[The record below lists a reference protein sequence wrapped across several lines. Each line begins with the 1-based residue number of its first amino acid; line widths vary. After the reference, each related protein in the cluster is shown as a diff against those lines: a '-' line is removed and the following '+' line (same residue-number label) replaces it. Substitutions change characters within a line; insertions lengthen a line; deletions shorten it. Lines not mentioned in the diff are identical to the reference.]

1 MVTIAEASKNYEM
14 GKMANITELQRISTS
29 VQVGEKTF
37 KEGTAEEFR
46 VLTVTVDGKLYRL
59 PSSVLANLKVLLE
72 ERPTL
77 KTFKVRAD
85 GSGMNTRYTVIPL
98 E

>member
-1 MVTIAEASKNYEM
+1 MVTIAEAAQKYEM
-14 GKMANITELQRISTS
+14 GKMASITELQKISTT
-29 VQVGEKTF
+29 VPIGEKTF

-46 VLTVTVDGKLYRL
+46 VLTITVDGKVYRL
-59 PSSVLANLKVLLE
+59 PSSVLANLKILLE
-72 ERPTL
+72 ERPGL